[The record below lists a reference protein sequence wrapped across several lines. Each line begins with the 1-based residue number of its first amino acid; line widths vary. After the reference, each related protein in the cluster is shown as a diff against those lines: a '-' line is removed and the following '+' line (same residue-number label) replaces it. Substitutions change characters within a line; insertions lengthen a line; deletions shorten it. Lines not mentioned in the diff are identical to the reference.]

1 MKNWK
6 SLLLTAVFVAGA
18 WSAQNAPAQ
27 PPPTQSSSAYNS
39 QSSATP
45 ANEPEA
51 EPQKVLKL
59 TERQSLS
66 ANRAAK
72 PQENRDLVN
81 ACAAAVHELRES
93 RGLIDSLAS
102 ENRALSERLETE
114 QQTTAILTEL
124 NETRKSESEAL
135 RAAINAKNETI
146 AAKDSVIAA
155 QDKLVGALK
164 AKKPST
170 LRRIGDVLIGAAI
183 FAVLK

>member
-1 MKNWK
+1 M
-6 SLLLTAVFVAGA
+6 
-18 WSAQNAPAQ
+18 
-27 PPPTQSSSAYNS
+27 
-39 QSSATP
+39 
-45 ANEPEA
+45 
-51 EPQKVLKL
+51 
-59 TERQSLS
+59 
-66 ANRAAK
+66 
-72 PQENRDLVN
+72 
-81 ACAAAVHELRES
+81 HELRES
-93 RGLIDSLAS
+93 RGWIDSLAS